1 MDCFNFVLTTFLCL
15 DRGSCIAVYGGSES
29 SRISPNYLNLCSKV
43 QQRSYGFGITWESV
57 INDRIF
63 LFGWTIPLRCTPTRH
78 GCLEPSV
85 RDYTGT
91 AKRTARVRHGAI
103 TLVKRTALW
112 VKHALGHSSKRLV
125 WVHPQTFLLYI
136 LLFSKD
142 ALKHDTGVTATEN
155 SALPSQA

>member
-63 LFGWTIPLRCTPTRH
+63 LFGWTIPLRCTHTRH

-91 AKRTARVRHGAI
+91 AKRTARVWHGAI

-112 VKHALGHSSKRLV
+112 VKHARAQFKTPSVSTPSDVLV
-125 WVHPQTFLLYI
+125 IYS
-136 LLFSKD
+136 LFSKD